1 MDRMISDALVPPKPK
16 LLFSTARTLRFLA
29 TWGTRSTPAQL
40 SLGLS
45 RLSVGGTIWSRR
57 LRMQKIDSTAPAPPS
72 RWPMADLVDDIDT
85 LAIAEPNSRR
95 TAPSS
100 SSSPSGVE
108 VPCALIRSEE
118 HTSELQS
125 LMRISYD

>member
-29 TWGTRSTPAQL
+29 TWGTRSTLAQL

-57 LRMQKIDSTAPAPPS
+57 LSMQKIDSTAPAPPS
-72 RWPMADLVDDIDT
+72 RWTMEDLVDEIDT
-85 LAIAEPNSRR
+85 LSIDEPNSRR

-100 SSSPSGVE
+100 SPSQSGVE
-108 VPCALIRSEE
+108 RTEDGRGGQE
-118 HTSELQS
+118 
-125 LMRISYD
+125 

>member
-57 LRMQKIDSTAPAPPS
+57 LRLQKIDSPAPPPPS
-72 RWPMADLVDDIDT
+72 RWPMADWVDAVDP
-85 LAIAEPNSRR
+85 LAIADPNTPRP
-95 TAPSS
+95 APT
-100 SSSPSGVE
+100 PH
-108 VPCALIRSEE
+108 PPP
-118 HTSELQS
+118 
-125 LMRISYD
+125 